1 MEMLWWADIHL
12 FKSLLMVGNKIKRY
26 KFNGFSINF
35 NTNKI
40 SVFIF
45 HFVLVHSDSHQL
57 W

>member
-1 MEMLWWADIHL
+1 MLWCADIHL
-12 FKSLLMVGNKIKRY
+12 FKSLLMVGNKIKKY

>member
-1 MEMLWWADIHL
+1 
-12 FKSLLMVGNKIKRY
+12 MVGNKIKKCKY
-26 KFNGFSINF
+26 NGFSINY

-40 SVFIF
+40 SVFIKF